1 MVVVVLLGLGWL
13 CAPLGALVLDSNYI
27 KSSSG
32 AQRARK
38 GSQCVSDKDC
48 SARKFCLQRYD
59 EKPFCATCRGPRRRC
74 QLSTMCCPG
83 TLCMNNFCTPVE
95 QAAKGPEKGTDDKD
109 DIDTEETIEH
119 PMQGNSNTTK
129 PQPRKRHRGE
139 RCLRD
144 FNCGPGL
151 CCTHHYRT
159 KICKPV
165 LLEGHVCSRRG
176 HNNTHVV
183 DIFQRC
189 HCAPGLVCQ
198 SQAAQDPVHTQLHMC
213 QKARLQ

>member
-74 QLSTMCCPG
+74 QASTMCCPG

-95 QAAKGPEKGTDDKD
+95 EAAKGPEKGTDDKD
-109 DIDTEETIEH
+109 DIDTEETIKH
-119 PMQGNSNTTK
+119 PTQGNSNTTK
-129 PQPRKRHRGE
+129 PQPRKSKSSILNMSDIGE
-139 RCLRD
+139 KDVSEISTAGLDFAALIIIGPKSVNRCSWRD
-144 FNCGPGL
+144 
-151 CCTHHYRT
+151 T
-159 KICKPV
+159 
-165 LLEGHVCSRRG
+165 S
-176 HNNTHVV
+176 
-183 DIFQRC
+183 
-189 HCAPGLVCQ
+189 APGGVTTTTLMLWISSSAVTVR
-198 SQAAQDPVHTQLHMC
+198 PG
-213 QKARLQ
+213 